1 LFVDKSGH
9 IILMNAKS
17 KLILNNIF
25 LILLEI
31 KRVTKSFII
40 VKPVKGYLKG
50 ELNVIYIK

>member
-1 LFVDKSGH
+1 
-9 IILMNAKS
+9 MNAKS